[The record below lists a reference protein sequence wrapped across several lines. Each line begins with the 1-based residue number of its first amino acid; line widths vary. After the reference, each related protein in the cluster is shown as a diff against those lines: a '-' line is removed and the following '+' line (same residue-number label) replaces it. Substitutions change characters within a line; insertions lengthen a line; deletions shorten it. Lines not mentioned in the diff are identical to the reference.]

1 MLYVKFVLLPGA
13 LSPLMLNKTL
23 TFFSWNVRGLGQ
35 TSRYDDV
42 LPELASTRPSFVSLQ
57 ETKLSQLTGAKRNS
71 FLPVQLASCATVDAD
86 GASGGILTSWDSTL
100 CHLESTHARTFS
112 LTTCF
117 QLAADSSCFT
127 LTNVYAPMISADR
140 PHFFAELFEVTTLTR
155 GPWIIMGDFNLTRF
169 ACDKNTTSF
178 NAFEVGRFNDL
189 INSLALVEIPLVDHA
204 YTWSN
209 KRSVPTLVRLDRCFV
224 NTDWE
229 AIFPNTSLA
238 SLTRVASDHVPLLT
252 MAATTIPHGRC
263 FRFENAWL
271 HNRAFR
277 TYLGH
282 ELALPVPGPIGRGFV
297 RRLKLCRSACHSW
310 AKAVKP
316 ID

>member
-1 MLYVKFVLLPGA
+1 
-13 LSPLMLNKTL
+13 
-23 TFFSWNVRGLGQ
+23 
-35 TSRYDDV
+35 
-42 LPELASTRPSFVSLQ
+42 
-57 ETKLSQLTGAKRNS
+57 
-71 FLPVQLASCATVDAD
+71 
-86 GASGGILTSWDSTL
+86 
-100 CHLESTHARTFS
+100 
-112 LTTCF
+112 
-117 QLAADSSCFT
+117 
-127 LTNVYAPMISADR
+127 
-140 PHFFAELFEVTTLTR
+140 
-155 GPWIIMGDFNLTRF
+155 MGDFNLARF
-169 ACDKNTTSF
+169 ASDKNTTTF
-178 NAFEVGRFNDL
+178 NAFEAGRFNDL
-189 INSLALVEIPLVDHA
+189 INSLVLVEIPLVDRA

-252 MAATTIPHGRC
+252 TAATTIPRGRC

-282 ELALPVPGPIGRGFV
+282 ELALPVPGLVGRGFV
-297 RRLKLCRSACHSW
+297 RRLKLCRRACRSW

-316 ID
+316 IDQRAHDTKILIRAIDLLEEARPLHPEEAELHRLAADGLQAIHAERVSYWRQHFNVKVALDWDKNSKFFHVGAFGRRRKNTIPCLEHNGVSISSHDAKSTLLFNFY